1 MTAPPTLTATT
12 VPLHLTV
19 DPYWDLVEV
28 LAFGSVCD
36 GIGAARYETLVED
49 RVAFVFDEAH
59 ETVIGFVVQG
69 WSELEDFEQED
80 TPGWWDGPRFDVP
93 ALGLPHATAGELLTA
108 IRGRFEDGEPT
119 ADALHFHTAMQAPT
133 PAEALPH
140 WQLALEAG
148 DMKAHYSLGYTLYD
162 MGEFHRAYGHLRR
175 YTELA
180 PANAWAWCWYGQVCE
195 AVGQPV
201 EARFAYL
208 RAIEEGDDEE
218 TSADELLDAMEA

>member
-19 DPYWDLVEV
+19 DPWWDLVEV
-28 LAFGSVCD
+28 LAFGTDCD
-36 GIGAARYETLVED
+36 GIGASRYETLVED
-49 RVAFVFDEAH
+49 LVAFVFDEAH

-80 TPGWWDGPRFDVP
+80 TPLYWDGPRFDVP
-93 ALGLPHATAGELLTA
+93 ALGLPSATVGELLVA
-108 IRGRFEDGEPT
+108 IRGRFEEGEPT
-119 ADALHFHTAMQAPT
+119 ADAMHFHMAMSAPS
-133 PAEALPH
+133 PAKALPH

-162 MGEFHRAYGHLRR
+162 LDEYHRAYGHLRR

-180 PANAWAWCWYGQVCE
+180 PANAWAWCWYGQACE
-195 AVGQPV
+195 AVDLPG
-201 EARFAYL
+201 EARDAYL
-208 RAIEEGDDEE
+208 RAIELDEE
-218 TSADELLDAMEA
+218 EETGADELLDEMGD